1 MNLKD
6 LSFIRSF
13 EDFIQQIGAFRWVVE
28 KKVQEKYIVIQDF
41 PLLLDYSANHRLH
54 AKESNGQT
62 PNTE

>member
-13 EDFIQQIGAFRWVVE
+13 EDFIQQIGAFRWME

-41 PLLLDYSANHRLH
+41 PLLLNYSANHRRH